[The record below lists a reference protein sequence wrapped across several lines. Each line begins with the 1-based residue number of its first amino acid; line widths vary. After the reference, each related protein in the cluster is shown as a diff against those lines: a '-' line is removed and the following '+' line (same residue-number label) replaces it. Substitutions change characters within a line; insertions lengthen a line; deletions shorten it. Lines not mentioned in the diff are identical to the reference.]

1 MTRRLS
7 RLFLT
12 LALTALGTFLAFS
25 AVRATENAG
34 ASPGEEPT
42 TVTYQAPADLAELV
56 NTVCDGA
63 RSRFHGF
70 FGPQVIWVKPFIT
83 LGREPGKRP
92 TELGATL
99 ADQMT
104 AVINNDTLSTRGKAR
119 GSVTQGLTG
128 VLQELDGYLRIHLS
142 GVNAAGER
150 ASYVVNVEMSEPI
163 YRALHTYL

>member
-1 MTRRLS
+1 MTRQLW
-7 RLFLT
+7 RLFLP
-12 LALTALGTFLAFS
+12 LALTALGTFIAVS
-25 AVRATENAG
+25 AVRATETAVP
-34 ASPGEEPT
+34 AEAPT
-42 TVTYQAPADLAELV
+42 TVTYQTPTDLAELV

-70 FGPQVIWVKPFIT
+70 FGPQVIWVKPFLT
-83 LGREPGKRP
+83 LGQKQGNRP

-104 AVINNDTLSTRGKAR
+104 AVINNDTLSTRGKAS

-128 VLQELDGYLRIHLS
+128 VLQELDGYLRINIS

-163 YRALHTYL
+163 YRALHTYP